1 MIFTTLIW
9 FRSVYKISSC
19 CWFCIQIWIKWE
31 LWKIFDT
38 KNELSLVTMWYPNKD
53 KVFLNEYIRKCI
65 LSAQLVLSSQH
76 TYLCKTLI
84 SHSNPF
90 KHEITQPNMKLMIND
105 LNDQAQGF
113 KHQCFLYYMTL
124 KWLRQW
130 GWWLLPFLGNDLFLL
145 K

>member
-19 CWFCIQIWIKWE
+19 CWFCIRIWIKWE

-105 LNDQAQGF
+105 LNDKVFLNEFICNCILPAQLVLSS
-113 KHQCFLYYMTL
+113 QRTL
-124 KWLRQW
+124 PLQDDHIS
-130 GWWLLPFLGNDLFLL
+130 F
-145 K
+145 